1 MGSVI
6 ASRVHRAAVG
16 LSLVASAR
24 LGAQDTTTVDI
35 YRFILGTDVPE
46 SPAFVVLGV
55 SPTHVLRGSAPKPVA
70 ASVLDAGV
78 AGDHATPGVAI
89 DIAPYFLLGGG
100 VRTLGRL
107 RATSIRGRLTRVIT
121 KTILSLGAVRHAPPG
136 DPGAP
141 LVAVALRSTF
151 HDPHDPALTSRLP
164 EELVAVSAARDE
176 EGGDLGVEL
185 GPIYAR
191 ARRAMRAR
199 AGDPQISGG
208 WGVAL
213 RARSGAL
220 ASDSLGSPRH
230 TLWLSAQLSTGRR
243 LDVLSTVQV
252 RNAFR
257 PDAQTWV
264 GLGLARKTVAV
275 DYRAELS
282 YETRSRDWHPGVAVD
297 ARVGAG
303 LGLVA
308 SLTTASAPRRLALRT
323 LVYGFY
329 ASDR

>member
-1 MGSVI
+1 M
-6 ASRVHRAAVG
+6 
-16 LSLVASAR
+16 SLGVLALVLASAR

-35 YRFILGTDVPE
+35 YRFILGVDVPE
-46 SPAFVVLGV
+46 PPAFVVLGV
-55 SPTHVLRGSAPKPVA
+55 SPTHVLRGSAPKPIA

-78 AGDHATPGVAI
+78 AGDHATPGVAV

-107 RATSIRGRLTRVIT
+107 RAMSIRGRLTRVLT
-121 KTILSLGAVRHAPPG
+121 KTILSLGAVRDPPPG
-136 DPGAP
+136 DPGSP
-141 LVAVALRSTF
+141 LLAFALRSTF

-164 EELVAVSAARDE
+164 EELIAARAASDE
-176 EGGDLGVEL
+176 EAGNTGVDLR
-185 GPIYAR
+185 PIYAR

-199 AGDPQISGG
+199 TGDPQISGG

-213 RARSGAL
+213 RARSGSL
-220 ASDSLGSPRH
+220 ASDSLVSPRH

-243 LDVLSTVQV
+243 LDVLSTIQI
-252 RNAFR
+252 RDAFR
-257 PDAQTWV
+257 GDARTWL
-264 GLGLARKTVAV
+264 GLGLERKTAFV

-297 ARVGAG
+297 ARVTGG

-308 SLTTASAPRRLALRT
+308 SLTTESAPRRLALRT
-323 LVYGFY
+323 QLYWFY

>member
-1 MGSVI
+1 MTLGVL
-6 ASRVHRAAVG
+6 AFV
-16 LSLVASAR
+16 LASAR
-24 LGAQDTTTVDI
+24 LGAQDTTTIDV
-35 YRFILGTDVPE
+35 YRFILGVDVPE
-46 SPAFVVLGV
+46 PPAFVVLGV
-55 SPTHVLRGSAPKPVA
+55 SPTHVLRGSAPKPIA
-70 ASVLDAGV
+70 ASVLDAGL
-78 AGDHATPGVAI
+78 AGDHATPGVAV

-107 RATSIRGRLTRVIT
+107 RAMSIGGRLTRVLT
-121 KTILSLGAVRHAPPG
+121 KTVLSLGAVRDAPPG
-136 DPGAP
+136 DPGSP
-141 LVAVALRSTF
+141 LVALALRSTF

-164 EELVAVSAARDE
+164 EELVAAFAARDE
-176 EGGDLGVEL
+176 EAGNLGVDL
-185 GPIYAR
+185 RPIYAR

-213 RARSGAL
+213 RARNGAL
-220 ASDSLGSPRH
+220 TRDSLVSPRH

-243 LDVLSTVQV
+243 LDVLSTIQV

-257 PDAQTWV
+257 PDARTWL
-264 GLGLARKTVAV
+264 GLGLERKTTAV

-297 ARVGAG
+297 TRAAAR
-303 LGLVA
+303 LGVVA
-308 SLTTASAPRRLALRT
+308 SLTTASAPRRLELRT
-323 LVYGFY
+323 LLYWFY